1 MPAFEE
7 AMDRKVA
14 WVRRALVAAT
24 ALVAVACGGG
34 GGGGNPAGPTPPAGG
49 GGTST
54 ATITIGADGRVSPAT
69 VTVALGSRVTF
80 VNNHT
85 QPHDMSS
92 DPHPAHT
99 DCPEITV
106 GNLTPGQNRQT
117 QNLNTARTC
126 GFHDHN
132 RPGDTGLEGSIRIQ

>member
-1 MPAFEE
+1 MRGKAVWGS
-7 AMDRKVA
+7 AILAAAVA
-14 WVRRALVAAT
+14 LTVAACGGGSDSPT
-24 ALVAVACGGG
+24 SPSPGGG
-34 GGGGNPAGPTPPAGG
+34 GGGGG

-54 ATITIGADGRVSPAT
+54 ATITIGADGRVSPAN
-69 VTVALGSRVTF
+69 VTVAVGSRVTF
-80 VNNHT
+80 VNNHN

-106 GNLTPGQNRQT
+106 GNLTPGQSRQT

-132 RPGDTGLEGSIRIQ
+132 RPGDTALEGSIRIQ

>member
-1 MPAFEE
+1 MRGKAVWGLGIL
-7 AMDRKVA
+7 AAAVA
-14 WVRRALVAAT
+14 LTAA
-24 ALVAVACGGG
+24 ACGGG
-34 GGGGNPAGPTPPAGG
+34 SDSPTSPSPGGGG

-54 ATITIGADGRVSPAT
+54 ATITIGADGRVSPAN
-69 VTVALGSRVTF
+69 VTVAVGSRVTF
-80 VNNHT
+80 VNNHN

-106 GNLTPGQNRQT
+106 GNLTAGQSRQT
-117 QNLNTARTC
+117 QNLNTAKTC